1 MEYFE
6 LSQERAVEN
15 PIEVMNLDRNI
26 YTYQMK
32 EKEYEK
38 LETLKVAYYSGRE
51 YEEVCDILTEPTFL
65 ISDKIKRLFSLYD
78 KSISFKAIQV
88 FSTAPENKRA
98 PLYWVAKFEMIEC
111 LHESSKKYTN
121 GTIEELVLERKKIG
135 EKQIFRVMPLLEYKV
150 IISLPVAESLL
161 RRRFYGIGLKKV
173 KVI

>member
-51 YEEVCDILTEPTFL
+51 YEEV
-65 ISDKIKRLFSLYD
+65 
-78 KSISFKAIQV
+78 
-88 FSTAPENKRA
+88 
-98 PLYWVAKFEMIEC
+98 
-111 LHESSKKYTN
+111 
-121 GTIEELVLERKKIG
+121 
-135 EKQIFRVMPLLEYKV
+135 
-150 IISLPVAESLL
+150 
-161 RRRFYGIGLKKV
+161 
-173 KVI
+173 

>member
-6 LSQERAVEN
+6 LLQEKTVEN
-15 PIEVMNLDRNI
+15 PIEVINLDRNI

-32 EKEYEK
+32 QEEYEK

-65 ISDKIKRLFSLYD
+65 VSDKIKRLLSLYD
-78 KSISFKAIQV
+78 KNIGFKAIQI
-88 FSTAPENKRA
+88 FSTAPENKKA
-98 PLYWVAKFEMIEC
+98 PLYWVPKFELAEC

-121 GTIEELVLERKKIG
+121 GTIEKLVLERKKIG
-135 EKQIFRVMPLLEYKV
+135 KKQIFRVMPLLEYKV

>member
-65 ISDKIKRLFSLYD
+65 ISDK
-78 KSISFKAIQV
+78 SISFKAIQV

-135 EKQIFRVMPLLEYKV
+135 EKQIFRVTPLLEYKV

-161 RRRFYGIGLKKV
+161 RRRFYGIGLKRV